1 MTDIVLA
8 FEVHQPFRI
17 RKDFFWNQNMFQHLS
32 LDGLFDHY
40 FDSKTNRDLFLR
52 ASEKC
57 YLPTNKIIQD
67 AIKKGDE
74 SGLPVKVAFS
84 ISGVFLEQCSRYGK
98 RVLESFQELSKT
110 GRVEFISQTYY
121 HSLASLYPTKEEFDC
136 QVHLHRQTI
145 GDLFG
150 QSPRLFENT
159 EFLYNNRI
167 ASWVEELGFD
177 GIFTEGAERFL
188 GNRSPNHIYT
198 AKDTKN
204 LKLLLRNY
212 KLTDDVAFR
221 FSARWWNEW
230 PLTADKYAMWL
241 SDSPGDCITIFP
253 DYETFG
259 EHQWLETGILDFLQH
274 LFPEIAKRQ
283 QIRLVAPSEAV
294 SRNRSVGEVDVP
306 EPATVS
312 WADIE
317 RGAGS
322 WLGNTMQWAY
332 YVALKN
338 QEQLISEAHEL
349 LLERLWRYFQTSDHL
364 YYMFTSG
371 GGPGEVHS
379 YFDPFGSPTE
389 AFVSCFSALV
399 DFDSRLKENT
409 IAANEAFRFY
419 TGVGEEKFT
428 GISVRSL
435 KGFAHVL
442 KHVHTRSLEFHN
454 RRGDFEVWFRSGLCL
469 NELAD
474 ATKEIT
480 NLRGNELREA
490 LQKLTV
496 RYTESRLCSQS
507 QSQE

>member
-17 RKDFFWNQNMFQHLS
+17 RKDFFWNQKMFQHLN

-40 FDSKTNRDLFLR
+40 FDSKANRDLFLR

-57 YLPTNKIIQD
+57 YLPANKIIQE
-67 AIKKGDE
+67 AIERGDQC
-74 SGLPVKVAFS
+74 GQPVKVAFS
-84 ISGVFLEQCSRYGK
+84 ISGVFLEQCARYGK
-98 RVLESFQELSKT
+98 RVLESFQQLSKT
-110 GRVEFISQTYY
+110 GGVEFISQTYY
-121 HSLASLYPTKEEFDC
+121 HSLASLYPTKEEFNS
-136 QVHLHRQTI
+136 QVQLHRQTI
-145 GDLFG
+145 QDLFN

-167 ASWVEELGFD
+167 ASWVEELGFE

-188 GNRSPNHIYT
+188 GDRSPNHIYT

-212 KLTDDVAFR
+212 KLTDDLAFR

-230 PLTADKYAMWL
+230 PLTADKYATWL
-241 SDSPGDCITIFP
+241 ADSPGDCITIFP

-259 EHQWLETGILDFLQH
+259 EHQWQETGILDFLQH
-274 LFPEIAKRQ
+274 LFPEITKR
-283 QIRLVAPSEAV
+283 RWLTMATPSETV
-294 SRNRSVGEVDVP
+294 NKNSSIGEVDVP

-332 YVALKN
+332 HLTLKN
-338 QEQLISEAHEL
+338 QQQLISEAHEP
-349 LLERLWRYFQTSDHL
+349 LLERLWRNFQTSDHL

-379 YFDPFGSPTE
+379 YFNPFGSPTE
-389 AFVSCFSALV
+389 AFVTCFSALL
-399 DFDSRLKENT
+399 DFDSRLRENT
-409 IAANEAFRFY
+409 AAANEDFRFY

-428 GISVRSL
+428 GISARSL
-435 KGFAHVL
+435 KGFAQAL
-442 KHVHTRSLEFHN
+442 NRVHTRSLEFHN
-454 RRGDFEVWFRSGLCL
+454 RRGDFETWFRLSLGLD
-469 NELAD
+469 ELAGE
-474 ATKEIT
+474 TKAIT
-480 NLRGNELREA
+480 SLRGSELRRA
-490 LQKLTV
+490 LQKLIV
-496 RYTESRLCSQS
+496 QYAEDKLCSQS
-507 QSQE
+507 CRD